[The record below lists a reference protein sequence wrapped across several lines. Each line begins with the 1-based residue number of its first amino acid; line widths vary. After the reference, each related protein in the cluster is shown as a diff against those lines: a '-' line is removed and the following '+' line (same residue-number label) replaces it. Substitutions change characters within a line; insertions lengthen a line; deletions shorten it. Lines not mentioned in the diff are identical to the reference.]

1 MCYPIGARLAQRRIL
16 ALDTLYHHLFSTPGR
31 DATTTNQL
39 KRDLVLWLTHHSF
52 EELPD
57 ALEYY
62 LADPKS
68 DLEGD
73 LAHLTCLDPWGV
85 QVHIHPLVT
94 IYINTLLA
102 WAKCFLATYGVY
114 PGLYDLLDTPRLDF
128 LAAQLHLRDTTLPR
142 PLLHQS
148 RGPPTIRSEYVAF
161 QPHLALSPPPDHLYI
176 CRTTRPSFSTSVCR
190 ATSPSVIP
198 TAPTVCLSPCAL
210 SVHPTDSPS
219 VIPAHPSH
227 ELSVHP
233 PVTPSMTRP
242 SATPPVSH
250 APRPS
255 DRPSPSDRLYT
266 ILPRL
271 SGCPTS
277 PRLHDTPTRPSDHP
291 PPSHRLYD
299 TPTSPSDHPPPSQHL
314 YDNPTRLSDH
324 LPPSH
329 RLYDTPISPSAC
341 PTPADCLTATT
352 TRPPVRPSFPTI
364 HHTHDSHHSLAVV
377 NGKQDSNNSLAVV
390 NGEPSHT
397 IHRTQDSRHSL
408 AVVNGEPSHTIH
420 RTQDSRQSLAVVNG
434 EQSRKAKTFH
444 RAFTN
449 SDLLLRALDASSI
462 YLRNLR
468 RVAPP
473 KSGEDA
479 HVTRG
484 KCDFG
489 GATLNNPSLGCSY
502 VLPRLWDPGG
512 VSSSANTPRDLSR
525 TIAPS
530 RYPNALLTGYLIN
543 LPSLR
548 RWQDLRTSHMKLDNF
563 IHRNIA
569 GCTTAMHKITGSIN
583 VITPALTRPTLT
595 HHERGNPYDRQSS
608 RTDFTATATSYIR
621 VNQKFETTRG
631 NSIPIRRTYQSHLL
645 CATP

>member
-1 MCYPIGARLAQRRIL
+1 MCYPIGARLAQCRIL

-31 DATTTNQL
+31 DATTINQL
-39 KRDLVLWLTHHSF
+39 KHDLVLWLTHHSF

-102 WAKCFLATYGVY
+102 WAKCFLVTYGVY

-128 LAAQLHLRDTTLPR
+128 LAAQLHLRDSTLPR

-148 RGPPTIRSEYVAF
+148 RGPPTIRSEYVAL
-161 QPHLALSPPPDHLYI
+161 QPHLASSPPPDRLSVCLTTSLSFNMSVCHA
-176 CRTTRPSFSTSVCR
+176 TRPSIILT
-190 ATSPSVIP
+190 T
-198 TAPTVCLSPCAL
+198 PTVCLSPRKSVAL

-219 VIPAHPSH
+219 VIHASPSY
-227 ELSVHP
+227 EPSVHP
-233 PVTPSMTRP
+233 PVPLSMTRP
-242 SATPPVSH
+242 SATAPVSLAQH
-250 APRPS
+250 PS
-255 DRPSPSDRLYT
+255 DRPSPSDHLYT

-277 PRLHDTPTRPSDHP
+277 HCLHDTPTSPSDHLQPSQRLYDTPTHPSDHP

-299 TPTSPSDHPPPSQHL
+299 TP
-314 YDNPTRLSDH
+314 
-324 LPPSH
+324 
-329 RLYDTPISPSAC
+329 ISLSAC
-341 PTPADCLTATT
+341 LSPADCLTATT

-364 HHTHDSHHSLAVV
+364 HHTHDSS
-377 NGKQDSNNSLAVV
+377 QSLAVV
-390 NGEPSHT
+390 NGEQSRT
-397 IHRTQDSRHSL
+397 IHRTHDS
-408 AVVNGEPSHTIH
+408 I
-420 RTQDSRQSLAVVNG
+420 QSLAVVNG
-434 EQSRKAKTFH
+434 EQSRKAKKFH
-444 RAFTN
+444 RAFTSYN
-449 SDLLLRALDASSI
+449 LLLRALDASSI
-462 YLRNLR
+462 YLHDFR

-479 HVTRG
+479 HITRG

-489 GATLNNPSLGCSY
+489 GATPNNPSLGCSY

-548 RWQDLRTSHMKLDNF
+548 RWQDLRTSHVKLDNF
-563 IHRNIA
+563 IHGNIT
-569 GCTTAMHKITGSIN
+569 GRTTAMKKITGLIN
-583 VITPALTRPTLT
+583 VIIPALTRPTPM

-608 RTDFTATATSYIR
+608 CTNFNATAISYIR
-621 VNQKFETTRG
+621 VTQNRNDAWKQHPHTKD
-631 NSIPIRRTYQSHLL
+631 IPV
-645 CATP
+645 TPSLRDSLILFPGYSAIHPGYPKDYHDYV

>member
-16 ALDTLYHHLFSTPGR
+16 ALDTLYHHLFSTPGL

-39 KRDLVLWLTHHSF
+39 KHDLVLWLTHHSF

-62 LADPKS
+62 LADPNS

-85 QVHIHPLVT
+85 QVHIHQLVT
-94 IYINTLLA
+94 IYINSLLA
-102 WAKCFLATYGVY
+102 WAMCFLATYGVY

-128 LAAQLHLRDTTLPR
+128 LAAQLHLCDTTLPR
-142 PLLHQS
+142 PLLHLS
-148 RGPPTIRSEYVAF
+148 RGPPTIRNEYVAL
-161 QPHLALSPPPDHLYI
+161 QPHLAPSPPPDRLYI
-176 CRTTRPSFSTSVCR
+176 SCTTSVSFNTSVCR
-190 ATSPSVIP
+190 VTRPSVIP
-198 TAPTVCLSPCAL
+198 TAPTVCLSPRQSVAL
-210 SVHPTDSPS
+210 SVRPPDSPS
-219 VIPAHPSH
+219 VIPARPSP
-227 ELSVHP
+227 EPSVHP

-250 APRPS
+250 AQRPS

-277 PRLHDTPTRPSDHP
+277 HRLHDTPTSPSDHPPPSQRLYDTPTRPSDHP

-299 TPTSPSDHPPPSQHL
+299 TP
-314 YDNPTRLSDH
+314 
-324 LPPSH
+324 
-329 RLYDTPISPSAC
+329 ISTSAC
-341 PTPADCLTATT
+341 PSPADCLTATT

-364 HHTHDSHHSLAVV
+364 QHTHDSNHTLAVVNGEQDSNHSLAFVNGEQDSNHSLAVV
-377 NGKQDSNNSLAVV
+377 NGEQ
-390 NGEPSHT
+390 SHT
-397 IHRTQDSRHSL
+397 IHRTQDSS
-408 AVVNGEPSHTIH
+408 
-420 RTQDSRQSLAVVNG
+420 QSLAVVNG
-434 EQSRKAKTFH
+434 EQSHKAKIFH
-444 RAFTN
+444 RVFT
-449 SDLLLRALDASSI
+449 SYDLLLCALDASSI
-462 YLRNLR
+462 YLRDFR

-512 VSSSANTPRDLSR
+512 VSSSATTPRDLSR
-525 TIAPS
+525 TITPS
-530 RYPNALLTGYLIN
+530 RYPNALLTGYLID

-548 RWQDLRTSHMKLDNF
+548 
-563 IHRNIA
+563 
-569 GCTTAMHKITGSIN
+569 
-583 VITPALTRPTLT
+583 
-595 HHERGNPYDRQSS
+595 
-608 RTDFTATATSYIR
+608 
-621 VNQKFETTRG
+621 
-631 NSIPIRRTYQSHLL
+631 
-645 CATP
+645 

>member
-1 MCYPIGARLAQRRIL
+1 MCYPIGDRLAQRRIL
-16 ALDTLYHHLFSTPGR
+16 ALDTLYHHLFSTPGC

-39 KRDLVLWLTHHSF
+39 KHDLVLWLTHHSF

-62 LADPKS
+62 LADPNS

-85 QVHIHPLVT
+85 QAHIHPLVT

-148 RGPPTIRSEYVAF
+148 RGPPTIRSEYVAL
-161 QPHLALSPPPDHLYI
+161 QPHLVPSPPPDRLYV
-176 CRTTRPSFSTSVCR
+176 CRTTSLSFNTSVCH
-190 ATSPSVIP
+190 ATRPSVIP
-198 TAPTVCLSPCAL
+198 MAPTVCLSPRKSVAL

-219 VIPAHPSH
+219 VIPARPSH
-227 ELSVHP
+227 EPSVHP

-242 SATPPVSH
+242 STTPPVSH
-250 APRPS
+250 AQRPS
-255 DRPSPSDRLYT
+255 DHPSPSDRLYT

-271 SGCPTS
+271 Y
-277 PRLHDTPTRPSDHP
+277 DTPTSPSDHP
-291 PPSHRLYD
+291 QLSQRLYD
-299 TPTSPSDHPPPSQHL
+299 TPTSPSDHPQPSQ
-314 YDNPTRLSDH
+314 
-324 LPPSH
+324 
-329 RLYDTPISPSAC
+329 RLYDTPTSPSDHPQPSPRLYDHPTRPSDHPISTSAC
-341 PTPADCLTATT
+341 PSPADCLTATT

-364 HHTHDSHHSLAVV
+364 HHTHDSNHTLAVMNGEQDSNHSLAVV
-377 NGKQDSNNSLAVV
+377 NGEQ
-390 NGEPSHT
+390 SHT
-397 IHRTQDSRHSL
+397 IHRTQDSS
-408 AVVNGEPSHTIH
+408 
-420 RTQDSRQSLAVVNG
+420 QSLAVVNG
-434 EQSRKAKTFH
+434 EQSRKAKIFQ

-449 SDLLLRALDASSI
+449 YDLLLRALDASSI
-462 YLRNLR
+462 YLRDLR

-473 KSGEDA
+473 NSGEDA

-512 VSSSANTPRDLSR
+512 VSSSANTPRVLSR

-530 RYPNALLTGYLIN
+530 RYPNALLTGYLVT

-548 RWQDLRTSHMKLDNF
+548 RWQDLRTSHVKLDIF
-563 IHRNIA
+563 IHGNNTGR
-569 GCTTAMHKITGSIN
+569 TTAMNKITGSIN
-583 VITPALTRPTLT
+583 VIIPALTRPTPT

-608 RTDFTATATSYIR
+608 RTNFNATATSYIR
-621 VNQKFETTRG
+621 
-631 NSIPIRRTYQSHLL
+631 
-645 CATP
+645 ATQI

>member
-31 DATTTNQL
+31 DATTINQL
-39 KRDLVLWLTHHSF
+39 KHDLVLWLTHHSF

-62 LADPKS
+62 LADPNS

-73 LAHLTCLDPWGV
+73 LAHLTCLDTWGV

-114 PGLYDLLDTPRLDF
+114 PGLYDLLDIPRLDF
-128 LAAQLHLRDTTLPR
+128 LAAQLHLRDTTFPR

-148 RGPPTIRSEYVAF
+148 RGPPTIRSEYVAL
-161 QPHLALSPPPDHLYI
+161 QPHLVPPPPPNRLYV

-190 ATSPSVIP
+190 ATSPSVLP
-198 TAPTVCLSPCAL
+198 TAPTVCLSPRKSVAL
-210 SVHPTDSPS
+210 SVHPPDSPS
-219 VIPAHPSH
+219 VIPARPSS
-227 ELSVHP
+227 EPSVHP
-233 PVTPSMTRP
+233 PVTPSKTRP

-250 APRPS
+250 AQRPS
-255 DRPSPSDRLYT
+255 DRPSPFDRLYT
-266 ILPRL
+266 ILPCL

-277 PRLHDTPTRPSDHP
+277 HHLQETPTSPSDHPPPSQRLYDTPTRPSDHP

-299 TPTSPSDHPPPSQHL
+299 TS
-314 YDNPTRLSDH
+314 
-324 LPPSH
+324 
-329 RLYDTPISPSAC
+329 ISTSAC
-341 PTPADCLTATT
+341 PSPADCLTATT
-352 TRPPVRPSFPTI
+352 TRPPVHLSFPTI
-364 HHTHDSHHSLAVV
+364 HHTHDSHHTLAVV
-377 NGKQDSNNSLAVV
+377 NGEQDSNHSLAVV
-390 NGEPSHT
+390 NGEQSHT
-397 IHRTQDSRHSL
+397 IHRTQDSS
-408 AVVNGEPSHTIH
+408 
-420 RTQDSRQSLAVVNG
+420 QSLAVVNG
-434 EQSRKAKTFH
+434 EQSRKAKIFH

-449 SDLLLRALDASSI
+449 YDLLLPALDASSI
-462 YLRNLR
+462 YLRDLR

-473 KSGEDA
+473 QSGEDA

-530 RYPNALLTGYLIN
+530 RYPNALLTGYLVT
-543 LPSLR
+543 LPSL
-548 RWQDLRTSHMKLDNF
+548 
-563 IHRNIA
+563 
-569 GCTTAMHKITGSIN
+569 
-583 VITPALTRPTLT
+583 
-595 HHERGNPYDRQSS
+595 
-608 RTDFTATATSYIR
+608 
-621 VNQKFETTRG
+621 
-631 NSIPIRRTYQSHLL
+631 
-645 CATP
+645 

>member
-39 KRDLVLWLTHHSF
+39 KHDLVLWLTHHSF

-62 LADPKS
+62 LADPNS

-94 IYINTLLA
+94 IYINTLLP
-102 WAKCFLATYGVY
+102 WAKCFLATYGMY

-142 PLLHQS
+142 PLLHRS
-148 RGPPTIRSEYVAF
+148 RGPPTIRSEYVAL
-161 QPHLALSPPPDHLYI
+161 QPHLDPSPPPNRLYVS
-176 CRTTRPSFSTSVCR
+176 RTTSLSFTTSVCR

-198 TAPTVCLSPCAL
+198 TAPTVCLSPRKSVAL

-219 VIPAHPSH
+219 VLPARPSH
-227 ELSVHP
+227 EPSVHP

-242 SATPPVSH
+242 SDTPPVSH
-250 APRPS
+250 APRQS

-277 PRLHDTPTRPSDHP
+277 
-291 PPSHRLYD
+291 
-299 TPTSPSDHPPPSQHL
+299 
-314 YDNPTRLSDH
+314 
-324 LPPSH
+324 H

-341 PTPADCLTATT
+341 PSPADCLTATT
-352 TRPPVRPSFPTI
+352 TRPPVCPSFPTI
-364 HHTHDSHHSLAVV
+364 HHTHDSHHTLAVV
-377 NGKQDSNNSLAVV
+377 NGEQDSNHSLAVV
-390 NGEPSHT
+390 NGEQDSNHSLAVVNGEQSHT
-397 IHRTQDSRHSL
+397 IHRTQDSS
-408 AVVNGEPSHTIH
+408 
-420 RTQDSRQSLAVVNG
+420 QSLAVVNG
-434 EQSRKAKTFH
+434 EQSRKAKIFH

-449 SDLLLRALDASSI
+449 YDLLLRALDASSI
-462 YLRNLR
+462 YLRDLR

-530 RYPNALLTGYLIN
+530 RYPNALLTGYLVTAR
-543 LPSLR
+543 PSHVSR
-548 RWQDLRTSHMKLDNF
+548 ESRQFYSREYCWSH
-563 IHRNIA
+563 
-569 GCTTAMHKITGSIN
+569 
-583 VITPALTRPTLT
+583 
-595 HHERGNPYDRQSS
+595 
-608 RTDFTATATSYIR
+608 
-621 VNQKFETTRG
+621 
-631 NSIPIRRTYQSHLL
+631 
-645 CATP
+645 